1 MTEKLREQRG
11 EILLDSALKLL
22 IWAIVLSAGV
32 EIFHVYHTL
41 GLVREKTNEA
51 VLAVAAVNVAAVLH
65 DTQRMVG
72 HLVSVLLRTTWWI
85 SWYSPY
91 TQPIYLWMIRLRSE
105 NPSPSRRCRLATRI
119 TAPEI

>member
-51 VLAVAAVNVAAVLH
+51 VLAVAAVNVAEFYGGAREA
-65 DTQRMVG
+65 DG
-72 HLVSVLLRTTWWI
+72 F
-85 SWYSPY
+85 
-91 TQPIYLWMIRLRSE
+91 
-105 NPSPSRRCRLATRI
+105 A
-119 TAPEI
+119 